1 MIRTAHHQVRPD
13 SSPAPLKPRRSV
25 RTLTLAA
32 CLAIC
37 AVSAGGTAAG
47 TTAGTAGDPTPAAR
61 SSATPVSTRPV
72 TMRMPD
78 GTRLRGMVAEP
89 TTPGP
94 HPLIVMPAAGVG
106 GEVLFLRTQRVLAED
121 GYVHLFYHPR
131 GKGPS
136 GARMAVARP
145 QEIADVSQ
153 VIDWALAHTGADPHR
168 IGVTGVSY
176 GAGTSLLAAAA
187 DPRIDAVAAMST
199 WTDMADVLRVN
210 GTRTTGAPAIGLGVS
225 LADRPDPSLG
235 NVAHSYLTRNH
246 RAMTAWARPRSPI
259 SYVDR
264 INAHGTAVFIAQPWR
279 DSLTTT
285 TDQLG
290 AFFDRLRGVK
300 RLELRPG
307 DHGGPELTAVWQ
319 SNEVFRSVHRWFDH
333 LLKDQK
339 NGIDREAPVQLRPV
353 NSGPD
358 FGARYGFEPH
368 SGWSAM
374 TGRHRGLT
382 LGPAGSLVDGAAD
395 SPDGSAA
402 GPGEAAQRISTGLDS
417 LADSGVPALQQNV
430 QAALG
435 AQQPVPMAAL
445 RRPLAAVWKT
455 APSPRSQ
462 HVRGTARARLHVT
475 PTAQDGTLVAYL
487 YDVDRQGL
495 GRLIT
500 HAPYSFRDRTPGTA
514 FTADFPLLPT
524 AYDVPAGHRV
534 ALVVDAADS
543 HYVSDNPPLAGM
555 TLASAPSAPS
565 APSSV
570 SVPLR

>member
-1 MIRTAHHQVRPD
+1 
-13 SSPAPLKPRRSV
+13 
-25 RTLTLAA
+25 
-32 CLAIC
+32 
-37 AVSAGGTAAG
+37 
-47 TTAGTAGDPTPAAR
+47 
-61 SSATPVSTRPV
+61 
-72 TMRMPD
+72 MPD
-78 GTRLRGMVAEP
+78 GTRLRGSVAEP
-89 TTPGP
+89 AAPGP
-94 HPLIVMPAAGVG
+94 HPLIVMPSG
-106 GEVLFLRTQRVLAED
+106 GLGGYQLFRRTQRAFAKD
-121 GYVHLFYHPR
+121 GYVFLSYNPR
-131 GKGPS
+131 GLPPS
-136 GARMAVARP
+136 EGMIAGATPRD
-145 QEIADVSQ
+145 IADVSH
-153 VIDWALAHTGADPHR
+153 VIDWALAHTGADPRR

-187 DPRIDAVAAMST
+187 DPRIEAVAAMST
-199 WTDMADVLRVN
+199 WTDMADLLRVN
-210 GTRTTGAPAIGLGVS
+210 GTRTTGAVAIAVPGLVV
-225 LADRPDPSLG
+225 DRPDPSLG
-235 NVAHSYLTRNH
+235 AVAHSYLTRNH

-259 SYVDR
+259 NYVDR

-319 SNEVFRSVHRWFDH
+319 SNEVHDSVHRWFDH
-333 LLKDQK
+333 LLKGRK

-382 LGPAGSLVDGAAD
+382 LGPAGRLVDGAAD

-402 GPGEAAQRISTGLDS
+402 GPGVAAQRISTGLDS

-475 PTAQDGTLVAYL
+475 PTGQDGTLVAYL

-500 HAPYSFRDRTPGTA
+500 HAPYTFRDRTPGTA

-524 AYDVPAGHRV
+524 AYDVPAGHRI

-565 APSSV
+565 SV